1 MILICPH
8 CANQVAYNHALQH
21 FNSNNNNSSNPGA
34 NTIRPSPLRDQLE
47 LSFLEF
53 IDQFRKL
60 HIQPDESAKKSI
72 SGRGSRLSRTSKAIL
87 VQSLVS
93 RTIPGMLARK
103 IAKAREDTSMEEEED
118 DDMLSG
124 GKKGGDETMG
134 GGQSEQRE
142 ANTYTQLVHMI
153 GMNQQPLPSADS
165 STPVNN
171 KQHIAVLDVVISKL
185 AFNLRAW
192 SPTGQLGTTS
202 TVLAKRTLLVLHSM
216 VSSMWCVVCFVSI
229 VSMLKFSFLFLF
241 PSYQHLCNFS
251 CRQVVS
257 NRHASVV

>member
-1 MILICPH
+1 
-8 CANQVAYNHALQH
+8 
-21 FNSNNNNSSNPGA
+21 
-34 NTIRPSPLRDQLE
+34 
-47 LSFLEF
+47 
-53 IDQFRKL
+53 
-60 HIQPDESAKKSI
+60 
-72 SGRGSRLSRTSKAIL
+72 
-87 VQSLVS
+87 
-93 RTIPGMLARK
+93 
-103 IAKAREDTSMEEEED
+103 MEEEED
-118 DDMLSG
+118 DAMLSG
-124 GKKGGDETMG
+124 GNKGGDETMD

-216 VSSMWCVVCFVSI
+216 VS
-229 VSMLKFSFLFLF
+229 
-241 PSYQHLCNFS
+241 
-251 CRQVVS
+251 
-257 NRHASVV
+257 